1 METERALTAAR
12 EKSEH
17 LDNGVHPCVHQHAV
31 RWPPFLF
38 LFPRNLEQTMQS
50 KPHTVSRRSVIKGAA
65 ALGGASLAGAF
76 PGIAMAQGT
85 ALETKAAKLG
95 FIALTDAAPLFV
107 ADEKGFFKK
116 HGMTEVE
123 VLKQSSWGATRDN
136 LVLGSRS
143 NGIDGAH
150 ILTPMPYLIST
161 GAVTANNVQ
170 VPINILARLNLG
182 GQCISVANEYKDLKV
197 GLDNRE
203 FRKALLAKRV
213 KTGKPV
219 NAAMTFP
226 GGTHD
231 MWIRYWMA
239 AGGVDPNRDIT
250 TITVPPAQMVAN
262 MKVGSMDTFCVCEP
276 WNRQLIN
283 QKIGYTALT
292 TSELWMNH
300 PEKAF
305 AMRADYVQ
313 ANPNATRA
321 LLKAVMEAQM
331 WCEDAK
337 NRAEVAEI
345 CSRRRWINA
354 PVEDVI
360 DRVKGDFDYGTGR
373 VEANSKFQ
381 MRFWKDHASYPFQSH
396 DLWFLTENIRWGYL
410 PPNID
415 TKALIAK
422 VNREDLWRAAAKE
435 LGVAAKDI
443 PTSTSRGVEKFFDG
457 KVFDPANPKKYLDS
471 LEIKSIK
478 AA

>member
-1 METERALTAAR
+1 MDS
-12 EKSEH
+12 KS
-17 LDNGVHPCVHQHAV
+17 NKPA
-31 RWPPFLF
+31 
-38 LFPRNLEQTMQS
+38 NL
-50 KPHTVSRRSVIKGAA
+50 SRRSVIKGAA
-65 ALGGASLAGAF
+65 ALAGASITGSLWPA
-76 PGIAMAQGT
+76 IASAQNT

-123 VLKQSSWGATRDN
+123 VVKQSSWGTTRDN
-136 LVLGSRS
+136 LVLGSKS

-161 GAVTANNVQ
+161 GAVTANNV
-170 VPINILARLNLG
+170 PTPMYILARLNLG

-197 GLDNRE
+197 GLDNKE
-203 FRKALLAKRV
+203 FKKALLAKRL

-239 AGGVDPNRDIT
+239 AGGVDPTRDIS
-250 TITVPPAQMVAN
+250 TIVVPPAQMVAN

-300 PEKAF
+300 PEKSF
-305 AMRADYVQ
+305 AMRADYVD
-313 ANPNATRA
+313 ANPNSAKA
-321 LLKAVMEAQM
+321 LLKAIMEAQM
-331 WCEDAK
+331 WCEDPK

-354 PVEDVI
+354 PVADII

-381 MRFWKDHASYPFQSH
+381 MRFWKDNASYPFQSH
-396 DLWFLTENIRWGYL
+396 DLWFLTENQRWGYL
-410 PPNID
+410 PMNLD
-415 TKALIAK
+415 TKNLIAK
-422 VNREDLWRAAAKE
+422 VNREDMWKTAAKE
-435 LGVAAKDI
+435 LGVSAKDI

-457 KVFDPANPKKYLDS
+457 KVFDPAKPKAYLDS
-471 LEIKSIK
+471 LAIKYLKS
-478 AA
+478 A

>member
-1 METERALTAAR
+1 
-12 EKSEH
+12 
-17 LDNGVHPCVHQHAV
+17 
-31 RWPPFLF
+31 
-38 LFPRNLEQTMQS
+38 MQS
-50 KPHTVSRRSVIKGAA
+50 DSYKASTLSRRSVIKRAA
-65 ALGGASLAGAF
+65 AIGSASLAGGMWPAT
-76 PGIAMAQGT
+76 ASAQGT
-85 ALETKAAKLG
+85 TLETKAAKLG

-123 VLKQSSWGATRDN
+123 VLKQSSWGTTRDN
-136 LVLGSRS
+136 LVLGSKA

-161 GAVTANNVQ
+161 GAMTANNV
-170 VPINILARLNLG
+170 PTPMYILARLNLG

-197 GLDNRE
+197 GLDNKA
-203 FRKALLAKRV
+203 FGKALLAKRI
-213 KTGKPV
+213 KTGKAV

-239 AGGVDPNRDIT
+239 AGGVDPNKDIS
-250 TITVPPAQMVAN
+250 TIVVPPAQMVAN
-262 MKVGSMDTFCVCEP
+262 MKVGSMDAFCVCEP

-292 TSELWMNH
+292 TSELWQNH
-300 PEKAF
+300 PEKSF
-305 AMRADYVQ
+305 AMRADYVN
-313 ANPNATRA
+313 ANPNSTKA

-331 WCEDAK
+331 WCEDPK
-337 NRAEVAEI
+337 NRAEAAEI

-354 PVEDVI
+354 PLADVI
-360 DRVKGDFDYGTGR
+360 DRFKGDFDYGTGR
-373 VEANSKFQ
+373 VVSNSPHQ
-381 MRFWKDHASYPFQSH
+381 MRFWKDNASYPYQSH
-396 DLWFLTENIRWGYL
+396 DLWFLTENQRWGYL
-410 PPNID
+410 PTSLD
-415 TKALIAK
+415 TKSWISK
-422 VNREDLWRAAAKE
+422 VNREDLWKVAAKE
-435 LGVAAKDI
+435 LGVSAKDI

-471 LEIKSIK
+471 LEIKNIK

>member
-1 METERALTAAR
+1 MDSNS
-12 EKSEH
+12 KK
-17 LDNGVHPCVHQHAV
+17 PI
-31 RWPPFLF
+31 
-38 LFPRNLEQTMQS
+38 NL
-50 KPHTVSRRSVIKGAA
+50 SRRSVIKGAA
-65 ALGGASLAGAF
+65 ALAGA
-76 PGIAMAQGT
+76 GMAGGLWPSAASAQSGP
-85 ALETKAAKLG
+85 LETKAAKLG

-123 VLKQSSWGATRDN
+123 VAKQSSWGTTRDN
-136 LVLGSRS
+136 LVLGSKS

-161 GAVTANNVQ
+161 GAVTANNV
-170 VPINILARLNLG
+170 PTPMYILARLNLG
-182 GQCISVANEYKDLKV
+182 GQCISVGNEYKDLKV
-197 GLDNRE
+197 GLDTKE
-203 FRKALLAKRV
+203 FKKALLAKRV

-231 MWIRYWMA
+231 LWIRYWMA

-250 TITVPPAQMVAN
+250 TIVVPPAQMVAN

-276 WNRQLIN
+276 WNHQLIN

-300 PEKAF
+300 PEKSF
-305 AMRADYVQ
+305 AMRADYVD
-313 ANPNATRA
+313 ANPNSAKA
-321 LLKAVMEAQM
+321 LLKAIMEAQM
-331 WCEDAK
+331 YCEDPK

-354 PVEDVI
+354 PVADII
-360 DRVKGDFDYGTGR
+360 DRMKGDFDYGTGR
-373 VEANSKFQ
+373 VETNSKFQ
-381 MRFWKDHASYPFQSH
+381 MRYWKDNASYPFQSH

-410 PPNID
+410 PPNLD
-415 TKALIAK
+415 TKSLIAK
-422 VNREDLWRAAAKE
+422 VNREDLWKVAAKE

-443 PTSTSRGVEKFFDG
+443 PTSTSRGIEKFFDG
-457 KVFDPANPKKYLDS
+457 KVFDPAKPQAYLDS
-471 LEIKSIK
+471 LAIKYIK
-478 AA
+478 KA

>member
-1 METERALTAAR
+1 MDAVFFSLFATQ
-12 EKSEH
+12 EH
-17 LDNGVHPCVHQHAV
+17 
-31 RWPPFLF
+31 
-38 LFPRNLEQTMQS
+38 TMHNPS
-50 KPHTVSRRSVIKGAA
+50 TPVSRRSVLQGAA
-65 ALGGASLAGAF
+65 ALGGAGLAAAF
-76 PGIAMAQGT
+76 PGIVMAQGT

-136 LVLGSRS
+136 LVLGSKS

-197 GLDNRE
+197 GLDNKE

-219 NAAMTFP
+219 SAAMTFP

-231 MWIRYWMA
+231 MWMRYWMA
-239 AGGVDPNRDIT
+239 AGGVDPNRDIN
-250 TITVPPAQMVAN
+250 TIVVPPAQMVAN

-313 ANPNATRA
+313 ANPNATKA

-331 WCEDAK
+331 WCEDPK

-345 CSRRRWINA
+345 CSRRRWISA

-373 VEANSKFQ
+373 IEANSKFQ
-381 MRFWKDHASYPFQSH
+381 MRFWKDQASYPFQSH
-396 DLWFLTENIRWGYL
+396 DLWFLTENQRWGYL
-410 PPNID
+410 PPNLD
-415 TKALIAK
+415 TKSLISK
-422 VNREDLWRAAAKE
+422 VNREDIWRAAAKE
-435 LGVAAKDI
+435 LGVAARDI

-471 LEIKSIK
+471 LEIKNIK
-478 AA
+478 SA

>member
-1 METERALTAAR
+1 
-12 EKSEH
+12 
-17 LDNGVHPCVHQHAV
+17 
-31 RWPPFLF
+31 
-38 LFPRNLEQTMQS
+38 MQG
-50 KPHTVSRRSVIKGAA
+50 KPTTVTRRSLVKGAG
-65 ALGGASLAGAF
+65 ALGAASFAGALW
-76 PGIAMAQGT
+76 PVSAAAQGT
-85 ALETKAAKLG
+85 APETKAAKLG

-136 LVLGSRS
+136 LVLGSKA

-150 ILTPMPYLIST
+150 ILTPMPYLITT

-182 GQCISVANEYKDLKV
+182 GQGISVSNEYKDLKIGV
-197 GLDNRE
+197 DTKA
-203 FRKALLAKRV
+203 FRKALLDKRM

-231 MWIRYWMA
+231 LWVRYWMA
-239 AGGVDPNRDIT
+239 AGGVDPNRDIN
-250 TITVPPAQMVAN
+250 TIVVPPAQMVAN

-276 WNRQLIN
+276 WNLQLIH

-313 ANPNATRA
+313 ANPNATKA

-331 WCEDAK
+331 WCEDPK

-345 CSRRRWINA
+345 CSRRRWISA
-354 PVEDVI
+354 PVEDIVERI
-360 DRVKGDFDYGTGR
+360 KGNFDYGTGR
-373 VEANSKFQ
+373 VETNSKFQ
-381 MRFWKDHASYPFQSH
+381 MRYWNDHASYPFQSH

-410 PPNID
+410 PPSID
-415 TKALIAK
+415 TRALIAK
-422 VNREDLWRAAAKE
+422 VNREDIWRAAAKE
-435 LGVAAKDI
+435 LGVAARDI
-443 PTSTSRGVEKFFDG
+443 PASTSRGVEKFFDG

-471 LEIKSIK
+471 LEIKNLK

>member
-1 METERALTAAR
+1 MDA
-12 EKSEH
+12 
-17 LDNGVHPCVHQHAV
+17 
-31 RWPPFLF
+31 FLF
-38 LFPRNLEQTMQS
+38 SRPQPELSMHSNPPQ
-50 KPHTVSRRSVIKGAA
+50 VSRRSVLQAGA
-65 ALGGASLAGAF
+65 ALGAAGVAGLW
-76 PGIAMAQGT
+76 PATARAQGP
-85 ALETKAAKLG
+85 ALETRAAKLG

-107 ADEKGFFKK
+107 ADEKGFFRK

-123 VLKQSSWGATRDN
+123 VLKQSSWGTTRDN
-136 LVLGSRS
+136 LVLGSK
-143 NGIDGAH
+143 NGGIDGAH
-150 ILTPMPYLIST
+150 ILTPMPYLITT

-170 VPINILARLNLG
+170 VPIHILARLNLG
-182 GQCISVANEYKDLKV
+182 GQCISVGNEYKDLKV
-197 GLDNRE
+197 GLDTRE
-203 FRKALLAKRV
+203 FKKALIAKRLR
-213 KTGKPV
+213 TGKAV

-231 MWIRYWMA
+231 LWIRYWMA

-250 TITVPPAQMVAN
+250 TIVVPPAQMVAN

-276 WNRQLIN
+276 WNHQLIH

-313 ANPNATRA
+313 ANPNATQA

-331 WCEDAK
+331 YCEEPR

-354 PVEDVI
+354 PVADIV
-360 DRVKGDFDYGTGR
+360 DRMKGDFDYGTGR
-373 VEANSKFQ
+373 VEANSRFQ
-381 MRFWKDHASYPFQSH
+381 MRYWKDHASYPFQSH

-410 PPNID
+410 PPGID
-415 TKALIAK
+415 SKALVAK

-435 LGVAAKDI
+435 LGVAARDI
-443 PTSTSRGVEKFFDG
+443 PSSTSRGVEKFFDG

-471 LEIKSIK
+471 LEIKTLK

>member
-1 METERALTAAR
+1 MKPSSTAPA
-12 EKSEH
+12 
-17 LDNGVHPCVHQHAV
+17 
-31 RWPPFLF
+31 
-38 LFPRNLEQTMQS
+38 
-50 KPHTVSRRSVIKGAA
+50 VSRRSVLQQATALGAA
-65 ALGGASLAGAF
+65 AWAGSAWIAPARAS
-76 PGIAMAQGT
+76 T

-116 HGMTEVE
+116 HGMTEVQ
-123 VLKQSSWGATRDN
+123 VLKQSSWGTTRDN
-136 LVLGSRS
+136 IVLGSAKG
-143 NGIDGAH
+143 GIDGGH
-150 ILTPMPYLIST
+150 ILTPMPYLISS
-161 GAVTANNVQ
+161 GAVTANNVP
-170 VPINILARLNLG
+170 VPMNILARLNLG
-182 GQCISVANEYKDLKV
+182 GQGISVGEEYKSINV
-197 GLDNRE
+197 GLDTKA
-203 FRKALLAKRV
+203 FGKALAAKRAR
-213 KTGKPV
+213 TGKAV
-219 NAAMTFP
+219 SAAMTFP

-231 MWIRYWMA
+231 LWIRYWLA
-239 AGGVDPNRDIT
+239 AGGIDPNKDIS
-250 TITVPPAQMVAN
+250 TIVVPPAQMVAN

-292 TSELWMNH
+292 TSEMWMNH

-305 AMRADYVQ
+305 ALRADYVS
-313 ANPNATRA
+313 ANPNATKA

-331 WCEDAK
+331 WCEDPA

-354 PVEDVI
+354 PVADVI

-373 VEANSKFQ
+373 VEVNSKYQ
-381 MRFWKDHASYPFQSH
+381 MRFWKDQASYPFQSH

-410 PPNID
+410 PANFD

-443 PTSTSRGVEKFFDG
+443 PTSTSRGIETFYDG
-457 KVFDPANPKKYLDS
+457 KVFDPANPRKYLDS
-471 LEIKSIK
+471 LAIKTIRS
-478 AA
+478 A

>member
-1 METERALTAAR
+1 MPTTPLSRRRLI
-12 EKSEH
+12 
-17 LDNGVHPCVHQHAV
+17 QHA
-31 RWPPFLF
+31 
-38 LFPRNLEQTMQS
+38 
-50 KPHTVSRRSVIKGAA
+50 G
-65 ALGGASLAGAF
+65 ALGTSALAGSLLSTH
-76 PGIAMAQGT
+76 AQAGG

-116 HGMTEVE
+116 HGMTDVE
-123 VLKQSSWGATRDN
+123 VLKQSSWGTTRDN
-136 LVLGSRS
+136 LVLGSGKG
-143 NGIDGAH
+143 GIDGAH

-161 GAVTANNVQ
+161 GAVTANR
-170 VPINILARLNLG
+170 VPVPMNILARLNLG
-182 GQCISVANEYKDLKV
+182 GQCISVADEYKELKV
-197 GLDNRE
+197 GLDTRA
-203 FRKALLAKRV
+203 FGKALLAKRT

-231 MWIRYWMA
+231 LWIRYWMA
-239 AGGVDPNRDIT
+239 AGGVDPNKDIS
-250 TITVPPAQMVAN
+250 TIVVPPAQMVAN

-305 AMRADYVQ
+305 AMRADWVQ
-313 ANPNATRA
+313 AHPNAAKA

-331 WCEDAK
+331 WCEDPAH
-337 NRAEVAEI
+337 RAEVAEI

-354 PVEDVI
+354 PVADVI

-396 DLWFLTENIRWGYL
+396 DLWFLTENMRWGYL
-410 PPNID
+410 PTTLD
-415 TKALIAK
+415 TKALIAQ

-443 PTSTSRGVEKFFDG
+443 PGSPSRGVETFFDG

-471 LEIKSIK
+471 LSIK
-478 AA
+478 TLKAA

>member
-1 METERALTAAR
+1 
-12 EKSEH
+12 
-17 LDNGVHPCVHQHAV
+17 
-31 RWPPFLF
+31 
-38 LFPRNLEQTMQS
+38 
-50 KPHTVSRRSVIKGAA
+50 
-65 ALGGASLAGAF
+65 
-76 PGIAMAQGT
+76 
-85 ALETKAAKLG
+85 
-95 FIALTDAAPLFV
+95 
-107 ADEKGFFKK
+107 
-116 HGMTEVE
+116 
-123 VLKQSSWGATRDN
+123 
-136 LVLGSRS
+136 
-143 NGIDGAH
+143 
-150 ILTPMPYLIST
+150 
-161 GAVTANNVQ
+161 
-170 VPINILARLNLG
+170 
-182 GQCISVANEYKDLKV
+182 VANEYKELKV
-197 GLDNRE
+197 GLDNKA
-203 FRKALLAKRV
+203 FGKALLAKRV
-213 KTGKPV
+213 KTGKAV

-231 MWIRYWMA
+231 LWIRYWMA
-239 AGGVDPNRDIT
+239 AGGVDPTRDIN
-250 TITVPPAQMVAN
+250 TIVVPPAQMVAN

-305 AMRADYVQ
+305 AMRADWVQ
-313 ANPNATRA
+313 AHPNSAKA

-345 CSRRRWINA
+345 CSRRRWISA
-354 PVEDVI
+354 PVEDIVERI
-360 DRVKGDFDYGTGR
+360 KGDFDYGTGR

-381 MRFWKDHASYPFQSH
+381 MRYWKDNASYPFQSH

-410 PPNID
+410 PPNLD

-435 LGVAAKDI
+435 LGVADKDI
-443 PTSTSRGVEKFFDG
+443 PKSTSRGIEKFFDG

-471 LEIKSIK
+471 LEIKTIK

>member
-1 METERALTAAR
+1 MDSNTPKT
-12 EKSEH
+12 ST
-17 LDNGVHPCVHQHAV
+17 
-31 RWPPFLF
+31 W
-38 LFPRNLEQTMQS
+38 
-50 KPHTVSRRSVIKGAA
+50 SRRSLIKHAA
-65 ALGGASLAGAF
+65 ALGSA
-76 PGIAMAQGT
+76 GIAGGMWPATATAQST

-123 VLKQSSWGATRDN
+123 VQKQSSWGTTRDN
-136 LVLGSRS
+136 LVLGSKS

-161 GAVTANNVQ
+161 GAITSNNVA
-170 VPINILARLNLG
+170 VPMYILARLNLG

-197 GLDNRE
+197 GLDNKE
-203 FRKALLAKRV
+203 FKKALLAKRL

-231 MWIRYWMA
+231 LWIRYWMA
-239 AGGVDPNRDIT
+239 AGGVDPTRDIT
-250 TITVPPAQMVAN
+250 TIVVPPAQMVAN

-276 WNRQLIN
+276 WNHQLIH

-292 TSELWMNH
+292 TSELWNNH
-300 PEKAF
+300 PEKSF
-305 AMRADYVQ
+305 AMRADYVN
-313 ANPNATRA
+313 ANPNATKA

-331 WCEDAK
+331 YCEDAK

-354 PVEDVI
+354 PVEDIV
-360 DRVKGDFDYGTGR
+360 DRMKGDFDYGTGR
-373 VEANSKFQ
+373 VVSNSPFQ
-381 MRFWKDHASYPFQSH
+381 MRYWKDHASYPFQSH
-396 DLWFLTENIRWGYL
+396 DLWFLTEDIRWGYL
-410 PPNID
+410 PPGLD
-415 TKALIAK
+415 TRSLIAR
-422 VNREDLWRAAAKE
+422 VNREDLWKVAAKE

-443 PTSTSRGVEKFFDG
+443 PTSTSRGIEKFFDG
-457 KVFDPANPKKYLDS
+457 KVFDPAKPKAYLDS
-471 LEIKSIK
+471 LEIKYIK
-478 AA
+478 SAA